1 VQNLDVMKRQLP
13 SSYNPAKAAKLLN
26 QRETPRDRLRE
37 KRIEEIVE
45 VAVELFAK
53 EGASGFS
60 MRRVASLA
68 GVTLS
73 TLQHYFGKGENLL
86 QITINSITARYIDR
100 LRAIEH
106 DRSLPARE
114 RFHVITDEIIGWST
128 DPVVSACYFELYA
141 LASKDK
147 EVARLI
153 EEVYVAYHGL
163 LTDFV
168 AELNPALSRDR
179 AAMIALMIGAHI
191 DGVMI
196 FRYRGAPALPGTD
209 EKVIAAMKDA
219 WLREIFC
226 PAYTDGREDRA
237 SASTVAGLRTSE
249 QAEAAGQ
256 PVRRA
261 RQLGEPAQPLPPC
274 PRVPGAPHL
283 RIGHHPEF
291 APPSQSVAPLI
302 AQKSTKRR
310 GTT

>member
-1 VQNLDVMKRQLP
+1 MKRQLP
-13 SSYNPAKAAKLLN
+13 SSYNPAQAAKLLN
-26 QRETPRDRLRE
+26 QRETARDRQRE

-86 QITINSITARYIDR
+86 KITINSITARYIDR

-106 DRSLPARE
+106 DVSLPARE

-128 DPVVSACYFELYA
+128 DPIVSACYFELYA

-147 EVARLI
+147 DVARLI

-168 AELNPALSRDR
+168 SELNPALTRDR

-196 FRYRGAPALPGTD
+196 FRYRGAPAMPCTD
-209 EKVIAAMKDA
+209 DKVIAAMKDA

-226 PAYTDGREDRA
+226 PTSTDGREDRA
-237 SASTVAGLRTSE
+237 SAAIIASLRDPE
-249 QAEAAGQ
+249 PAEVGAPRIRIAHQ
-256 PVRRA
+256 PV
-261 RQLGEPAQPLPPC
+261 P
-274 PRVPGAPHL
+274 
-283 RIGHHPEF
+283 
-291 APPSQSVAPLI
+291 PLI
-302 AQKSTKRR
+302 AQAGRKRR

>member
-1 VQNLDVMKRQLP
+1 MKRQLP
-13 SSYNPAKAAKLLN
+13 SSYNPAQAAKSLN
-26 QRETPRDRLRE
+26 RKETARDRLRE

-53 EGASGFS
+53 EGAAGFS

-106 DRSLPARE
+106 DVSVPARE
-114 RFHVITDEIIGWST
+114 RFHVITDEIISWST
-128 DPVVSACYFELYA
+128 DPVVSDCYFELYA
-141 LASKDK
+141 LASRDK
-147 EVARLI
+147 EVARLL

-168 AELNPALSRDR
+168 AKLNPALTRDR

-196 FRYRGAPALPGTD
+196 FRYRGAPAMPDTD
-209 EKVIAAMKDA
+209 AKVIAAMKDA
-219 WLREIFC
+219 WLREIF
-226 PAYTDGREDRA
+226 PASSADGRDDRTGVA
-237 SASTVAGLRTSE
+237 VIAGLHDSE
-249 QAEAAGQ
+249 QAELPGQ
-256 PVRRA
+256 RRIA
-261 RQLGEPAQPLPPC
+261 
-274 PRVPGAPHL
+274 
-283 RIGHHPEF
+283 HH
-291 APPSQSVAPLI
+291 QSVTPLI
-302 AQKSTKRR
+302 AQARRKRR

>member
-1 VQNLDVMKRQLP
+1 MMLDRTAHGSGEDWRERGRGMNRQERSGVQYLDLMKRQLP
-13 SSYNPAKAAKLLN
+13 SSYNPARAAKLLN
-26 QRETPRDRLRE
+26 RKESPRDRLRE

-53 EGASGFS
+53 EGAAGFS

-106 DRSLPARE
+106 DEKVPARE
-114 RFHVITDEIIGWST
+114 RFRVITDEIIGWST
-128 DPVVSACYFELYA
+128 DPVVSDCYFELYA

-153 EEVYVAYHGL
+153 EEVYVAYQRL

-168 AELNPALSRDR
+168 SKLNPTITRAR
-179 AAMIALMIGAHI
+179 AAMIALMIGAQI

-196 FRYRGAPALPGTD
+196 LRYRGASAMPDTD
-209 EKVIAAMKDA
+209 ANVIAAMKDA
-219 WLREIFC
+219 WLREIFS
-226 PAYTDGREDRA
+226 P
-237 SASTVAGLRTSE
+237 ASTDDRDDRTRVTVVVGPRDSE
-249 QAEAAGQ
+249 QAKLGGQ
-256 PVRRA
+256 RVRIA
-261 RQLGEPAQPLPPC
+261 HQ
-274 PRVPGAPHL
+274 
-283 RIGHHPEF
+283 
-291 APPSQSVAPLI
+291 QSVPPLL
-302 AQKSTKRR
+302 AQTRSKRR
-310 GTT
+310 ETT

>member
-13 SSYNPAKAAKLLN
+13 SSYNPAQAAKLLN
-26 QRETPRDRLRE
+26 RKVTARDRLRE

-86 QITINSITARYIDR
+86 KITINSITARYIDR

-106 DRSLPARE
+106 DVSVPARE
-114 RFHVITDEIIGWST
+114 RFHVITDEIISWST
-128 DPVVSACYFELYA
+128 DPVVSDCYFELYA

-147 EVARLI
+147 EVAKLI

-168 AELNPALSRDR
+168 AELNPALTRDR
-179 AAMIALMIGAHI
+179 AGMIALMIGAHI

-196 FRYRGAPALPGTD
+196 FRYRGARAMPGTD
-209 EKVIAAMKDA
+209 DTVIAAMKET
-219 WLREIFC
+219 WLREIF
-226 PAYTDGREDRA
+226 PSTSADGRDDRTGV
-237 SASTVAGLRTSE
+237 TVIAGLRDSE

-256 PVRRA
+256 RVRIA
-261 RQLGEPAQPLPPC
+261 
-274 PRVPGAPHL
+274 
-283 RIGHHPEF
+283 HH
-291 APPSQSVAPLI
+291 QSVAPLI
-302 AQKSTKRR
+302 AQARSKRR

>member
-1 VQNLDVMKRQLP
+1 MQNLDVMKSLP

-153 EEVYVAYHGL
+153 EEVYVAYSRLCTHASCPLFYRSTENRLDCPCHGGAFSIADGSVL
-163 LTDFV
+163 LGPPPRPLPRILL
-168 AELNPALSRDR
+168 EE
-179 AAMIALMIGAHI
+179 
-191 DGVMI
+191 
-196 FRYRGAPALPGTD
+196 RGPD
-209 EKVIAAMKDA
+209 IV
-219 WLREIFC
+219 
-226 PAYTDGREDRA
+226 
-237 SASTVAGLRTSE
+237 
-249 QAEAAGQ
+249 AAGI
-256 PVRRA
+256 VR
-261 RQLGEPAQPLPPC
+261 Q
-274 PRVPGAPHL
+274 
-283 RIGHHPEF
+283 
-291 APPSQSVAPLI
+291 
-302 AQKSTKRR
+302 
-310 GTT
+310 

>member
-1 VQNLDVMKRQLP
+1 MKRQLL
-13 SSYNPAKAAKLLN
+13 SSYNPAQAAKLLN
-26 QRETPRDRLRE
+26 RKVTARDRLRE

-86 QITINSITARYIDR
+86 KITINSITARYIDR

-106 DRSLPARE
+106 DVSVPARE
-114 RFHVITDEIIGWST
+114 RFHVITDEIISWST
-128 DPVVSACYFELYA
+128 DPVVSDCYFELYA

-147 EVARLI
+147 EVAKLI

-168 AELNPALSRDR
+168 AELNPALTRDR

-196 FRYRGAPALPGTD
+196 FRYRGAPAMPDTD
-209 EKVIAAMKDA
+209 DTVIAAMKET
-219 WLREIFC
+219 WLREIF
-226 PAYTDGREDRA
+226 PSTSADGRDDRTGV
-237 SASTVAGLRTSE
+237 TVIAGLRDSE

-256 PVRRA
+256 RVRIA
-261 RQLGEPAQPLPPC
+261 R
-274 PRVPGAPHL
+274 H
-283 RIGHHPEF
+283 
-291 APPSQSVAPLI
+291 QSVAPLI
-302 AQKSTKRR
+302 AQARSKRR

>member
-1 VQNLDVMKRQLP
+1 MQNLDVMKRQLP
-13 SSYNPAKAAKLLN
+13 SSYNPAQAAKLLN
-26 QRETPRDRLRE
+26 QKETARDRLRE

-53 EGASGFS
+53 EGAGGFS

-86 QITINSITARYIDR
+86 KITINSITARYIDR

-106 DRSLPARE
+106 DVSLPARE

-168 AELNPALSRDR
+168 AELNPALTRDR

-196 FRYRGAPALPGTD
+196 FRYRGAPAMPGTD
-209 EKVIAAMKDA
+209 DKVIAAMKDA

-226 PAYTDGREDRA
+226 PTSTDGREDRA
-237 SASTVAGLRTSE
+237 SAAIIAGLRDSE
-249 QAEAAGQ
+249 QAEAGA
-256 PVRRA
+256 RRI
-261 RQLGEPAQPLPPC
+261 
-274 PRVPGAPHL
+274 
-283 RIGHHPEF
+283 RIAH
-291 APPSQSVAPLI
+291 QSVPPLI
-302 AQKSTKRR
+302 AQAGRKRR

>member
-1 VQNLDVMKRQLP
+1 LDVMKRQLP
-13 SSYNPAKAAKLLN
+13 SSYNPAQAAKLLN
-26 QRETPRDRLRE
+26 RKETARDRLRE
-37 KRIEEIVE
+37 KRIDEIVE

-53 EGASGFS
+53 EGAAGFS

-106 DRSLPARE
+106 DLSVPARE
-114 RFHVITDEIIGWST
+114 RFHVITDEIISWST
-128 DPVVSACYFELYA
+128 DPVVSDCYFELYA
-141 LASKDK
+141 LASRDK
-147 EVARLI
+147 EVARLL

-168 AELNPALSRDR
+168 AKLNPALTRDR

-196 FRYRGAPALPGTD
+196 FRYRGAPAMPDTD
-209 EKVIAAMKDA
+209 AKVIAAMKDA
-219 WLREIFC
+219 WLREIF
-226 PAYTDGREDRA
+226 PAA
-237 SASTVAGLRTSE
+237 SAHGRDDRTGVAVIAGRRDSE
-249 QAEAAGQ
+249 QAELAGQ
-256 PVRRA
+256 
-261 RQLGEPAQPLPPC
+261 
-274 PRVPGAPHL
+274 RVPIA
-283 RIGHHPEF
+283 HH
-291 APPSQSVAPLI
+291 QSVAPLI
-302 AQKSTKRR
+302 AQARRKRR